1 MKKLINILDKRFYL
15 VCFTVLSGIALFNAV
30 NFIGLW
36 SDGIYWLCEFFDP
49 KVHLDHGRL
58 FTHIILH
65 FPTFIFKILDINNLN
80 LLVILHGFWSYAS
93 TVLCLIIIYLTLPKN
108 KKDWVV
114 FPLLSYLICMIFTS
128 YYIFHDSHLTAG
140 LFWIIL
146 LIYLFSDLTKISFEK
161 LLCLLI
167 ASFISIRAYQTML
180 FFSPL
185 LLFVGIT
192 KWIKVKNNINLR
204 TNILLII
211 SFIFLVASFIYSY
224 YYTVNPTQYNMNEYT
239 NSFHALKSTYFIFF
253 IVAGIL
259 TIISKNIYIVF
270 ISMFLFIAVN
280 IKFILNNNLI
290 LIYANNMR
298 ILNLIIPLIFAVLI
312 ICLKYSTLNTEFRK
326 YKALIFLLL
335 ITFTINSF
343 LFSTKINMYFRDMST
358 YLRENIGISNVSNLL
373 PFYRKKTGFLL
384 KWI

>member
-1 MKKLINILDKRFYL
+1 
-15 VCFTVLSGIALFNAV
+15 
-30 NFIGLW
+30 
-36 SDGIYWLCEFFDP
+36 
-49 KVHLDHGRL
+49 
-58 FTHIILH
+58 
-65 FPTFIFKILDINNLN
+65 
-80 LLVILHGFWSYAS
+80 
-93 TVLCLIIIYLTLPKN
+93 
-108 KKDWVV
+108 
-114 FPLLSYLICMIFTS
+114 
-128 YYIFHDSHLTAG
+128 
-140 LFWIIL
+140 
-146 LIYLFSDLTKISFEK
+146 
-161 LLCLLI
+161 
-167 ASFISIRAYQTML
+167 
-180 FFSPL
+180 L

-211 SFIFLVASFIYSY
+211 SFIFLIASFIYSY

-358 YLRENIGISNVSNLL
+358 YLRENIGISNVSNFITFLPEKNRLL
-373 PFYRKKTGFLL
+373 AEVDINSLFEQSIIVQILYNNRNIIDGIILSELSTLEKYRIVRYNNIINKLNKFSNIILH
-384 KWI
+384 